1 MLDVALIGM
10 LAARDGLIGP
20 SDALLLEGILQ
31 PEEGKQD
38 VLPPEQYAA
47 LKAQVQEVVRQ
58 QFRLE
63 ETARSR
69 DPVVRSKFKTIAL
82 NCMRNA
88 GIAVNEADV
97 PILVQKLFDDILGYG
112 VLEKYFFDPEVT
124 EIIINGTEIRVMKGG
139 RRTLVEERFE
149 SVEQVRQVL
158 ERMLAPTGRR
168 LDNASP
174 RVNARLFDGSR
185 LYAAIAPV
193 AVDGVTATIR
203 RFPAVISPD
212 ALIRFGTASYELM
225 EFLRACVVSRQ
236 NIVISGGTGSGKTT
250 LINALGSF
258 IPHDESV
265 VTVED
270 TAELQIQH
278 PDVRRLEGRPKNVE
292 GEGEVTLRDL
302 VADALRML
310 PDRIVVGECRRGEA
324 FDMLQAM
331 NTGHLG
337 SFTTIHANSAWHAVN
352 RLLALVQMADMG
364 LEPDAIYDQIAEA
377 VDIIIHISRNKQTG
391 RRVIMHVCEVEGPEK
406 GPDGK
411 TRGVRLNKIWEYDPA
426 RQTWV
431 WAAKRFLRERK
442 LIEDGGWKCLR

>member
-1 MLDVALIGM
+1 MLDTALVGM
-10 LAARDGLIGP
+10 LAARDGLIML
-20 SDALLLEGILQ
+20 SSELEVNRILLED
-31 PEEGKQD
+31 EGKKD
-38 VLPPEQYAA
+38 ILSHEDYAN
-47 LKAQVQEVVRQ
+47 LKLQVQEIVRQ
-58 QFRLE
+58 QFRLD
-63 ETARSR
+63 ETVRSR

-82 NCMRNA
+82 NAMRNL
-88 GIAVNEADV
+88 GMAVNEADV
-97 PILVQKLFDDILGYG
+97 PSLVQRLFDDILGYG
-112 VLEKYFFDPEVT
+112 VLEKYFFDTQVT
-124 EIIINGTEIRVMKGG
+124 EIIINGTEIRVMKSG
-139 RRTLVEERFE
+139 RRILVDERFE

-203 RFPAVISPD
+203 RFPEVISPET
-212 ALIRFGTASYELM
+212 LIRNGTASWELM
-225 EFLRACVVSRQ
+225 EFLRACVISRQ

-265 VTVED
+265 ITVED

-278 PDVRRLEGRPKNVE
+278 PDVRRLEGRPKNIE

-302 VADALRML
+302 VADALRMF
-310 PDRIVVGECRRGEA
+310 PDRIVVGECRKGEA
-324 FDMLQAM
+324 FDMIQAM

-337 SFTTIHANSAWHAVN
+337 SFTTVHANSARHAID
-352 RLLALVQMADMG
+352 RLLALVQMANMG

-377 VDIIIHISRNKQTG
+377 VDIIVHISRNKYTG
-391 RRVIMHVCEVEGPEK
+391 KRIIMHVMEVEGPEK
-406 GPDGK
+406 SADGR
-411 TRGVRLNKIWEYDPA
+411 TRGVKLNKLWEYVPSEEKWLWVA
-426 RQTWV
+426 RQFIRR
-431 WAAKRFLRERK
+431 KK
-442 LIEDGGWKCLR
+442 LIEDGGWKCLQ

>member
-1 MLDVALIGM
+1 MFDSALVGM
-10 LAARDGLIGP
+10 LAARDGLIKLR
-20 SDALLLEGILQ
+20 SEYELSKILLEEEEKKEILN
-31 PEEGKQD
+31 PED
-38 VLPPEQYAA
+38 YAS
-47 LKAQVQEVVRQ
+47 LKAQVQEIVRQ

-69 DPVVRSKFKTIAL
+69 DAVVRSKFKTIAL
-82 NCMRNA
+82 NTMRSLVMT
-88 GIAVNEADV
+88 VNEADV
-97 PILVQKLFDDILGYG
+97 PSLVQRLFDDILGYG
-112 VLEKYFFDPEVT
+112 VLEKYFFDPAVT
-124 EIIINGTEIRVMKGG
+124 EIIISSKEIRIMKNG
-139 RRTLVEERFE
+139 RRILADEKFE
-149 SVEQVRQVL
+149 SVDQVRQVL

-168 LDNASP
+168 LDNANP

-203 RFPAVISPD
+203 RFPNVISPE
-212 ALIRFGTASYELM
+212 ALIRYGTASQELM
-225 EFLRACVVSRQ
+225 EFLRACIISRQ

-278 PDVRRLEGRPKNVE
+278 PDVRRLEGRPKNIE

-310 PDRIVVGECRRGEA
+310 PDRIVVGECRKGEA

-337 SFTTIHANSAWHAVN
+337 SFTTVHANSAWHAIN

-364 LEPDAIYDQIAEA
+364 LEPAAIYEQIAEA
-377 VDIIIHISRNKQTG
+377 VDIIVHIARNKHTG
-391 RRVIMHVCEVEGPEK
+391 RRVIMHVVEVEGPEK
-406 GPDGK
+406 GTDGK
-411 TRGVRLNKIWEYDPA
+411 SQGVKLNKLWEYNSSE
-426 RQTWV
+426 QKWIWV
-431 WAAKRFLRERK
+431 GREFHRRKK
-442 LIEDGGWKCLR
+442 LIEDGGWQCLQ